1 MRIIVERVRQQG
13 HEDNMR
19 RVGVVFPAYNEE
31 RNVAEAVRAALS
43 VGVGRVVCVNDCSRD
58 ATGEI
63 LDALA
68 ADGAAEA
75 VHHAVNQGKQAAVKH
90 GLEAI
95 LRHADAEKIA
105 VLDADMQDD
114 PAHLPAMCCLVGDY
128 DLAIGHR
135 WRGDMPAIRRLANAL
150 ANAPYQLVA
159 VRIHDVQSGY
169 RVYTREV
176 AGYLARHLATRGRYT
191 LEHTS
196 MLLFGRLAAERGRDF
211 RIAEVTVP
219 YTYEGAQSSIRPRDN
234 LQLTWAAVYHA
245 AALAR
250 LQR

>member
-1 MRIIVERVRQQG
+1 MRVVVKHVRPEG
-13 HEDNMR
+13 RGGDMR

-31 RNVAEAVRAALS
+31 RHVAEAVRAALS
-43 VGVGRVVCVNDCSRD
+43 VGVGRVVCVNDRSTD
-58 ATGEI
+58 ATGAI
-63 LDALA
+63 VDRLA
-68 ADGAAEA
+68 ADEAVEA

-95 LRHADAEKIA
+95 LRHAGVEKVA

-114 PAHLPAMCCLVGDY
+114 PVHLPPVCRPVGHY
-128 DLAIGHR
+128 DVAIGYR
-135 WRGDMPAIRRLANAL
+135 GRGDMPAIRRLANAL
-150 ANAPYQLVA
+150 ANAPYQLAA

-176 AGYLARHLATRGRYT
+176 ADYLARRLATRGRYT
-191 LEHTS
+191 FEHTS
-196 MLLFGRLAAERGRDF
+196 MLLFGRLAAERRRDF
-211 RIAEVTVP
+211 RIAEVAVP
-219 YTYEGAQSSIRPRDN
+219 YTYADARSSIRLKDN
-234 LQLTWAAVYHA
+234 LQLTWAAIYHA